1 MCRECGCSLPQKKHH
16 HGEKNSSISGRKTV
30 EVEVLAKV
38 LDANDKQANSNREHF
53 QEHGILALNLMSS
66 PGAGKTTLLERTI
79 ETLKGSIR
87 IGVIEGDL
95 ETDRD
100 SQRIRAK
107 DVPAYQITTGQA
119 CHLDAFMVH
128 KGIHQLPLEELDIVF
143 IENVGN
149 LVCPASYDVGAHTNV
164 VLLSIPEGEDKPLK
178 YPIMFHSADIVLI
191 TKVDLLPYIDFDIE
205 DAKRNIKKVNPK
217 VDIIPLSAKTGEG
230 MDRWIRYL
238 TLKRELVE

>member
-1 MCRECGCSLPQKKHH
+1 MSQKEHYHRE
-16 HGEKNSSISGRKTV
+16 ENSSISEGKTV
-30 EVEVLAKV
+30 ELEVLAKV

-53 QEHGILALNLMSS
+53 QEHRILAVNLMSS
-66 PGAGKTTLLERTI
+66 PGAGKTTLLEKTI

-107 DVPAYQITTGQA
+107 GVPAYQITTGQA

-178 YPIMFHSADIVLI
+178 YPVMFHSADIVLI

-217 VDIIPLSAKTGEG
+217 VDIISLSAKTGEG
-230 MDRWIRYL
+230 MDRWIKYL
-238 TLKRELVE
+238 TLKRELIE